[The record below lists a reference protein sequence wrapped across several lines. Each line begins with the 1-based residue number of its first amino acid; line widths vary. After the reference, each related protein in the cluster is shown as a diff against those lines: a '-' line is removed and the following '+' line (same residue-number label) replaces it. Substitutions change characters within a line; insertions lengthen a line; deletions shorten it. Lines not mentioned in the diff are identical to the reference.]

1 MDSDRYDRQRRLRE
15 VGVEGQLCIERSRA
29 TIPAGRAAAV
39 ELAYLVRAGVA
50 CVAIDS
56 ARVRP
61 LAHSSFFHFSG
72 PRAVAEGA
80 EGALRHLLTCLGRS
94 LPA

>member
-15 VGVEGQLCIERSRA
+15 VGVEGQLSIERSEA
-29 TIPAGRAAAV
+29 IIPAGRSTAV
-39 ELAYLVRAGVA
+39 ELAYLVRAGVERA
-50 CVAIDS
+50 AIDS

-61 LAHSSFFHFSG
+61 LSHASFFRFSG
-72 PRAVAEGA
+72 PGAVAEGA

-94 LPA
+94 VPA